1 MIFPIKLFIYC
12 KDNKIFEG
20 GGGGGGERGFFFGGE
35 ASTPQIP

>member
-1 MIFPIKLFIYC
+1 MIFQIKLFIYC

-20 GGGGGGERGFFFGGE
+20 GGGGGEKLDIFLGGE

>member
-20 GGGGGGERGFFFGGE
+20 GGGGEKLDIFLGGE